1 MQGLLPAEPPMLRRL
16 RFPATAL
23 LLAAAC
29 SSDATPPAVLPEAAL
44 PELAAATLGQL
55 ADSSRL
61 MGDAFAAATFA
72 EAQAAVAGATEAGTL
87 RVTEN
92 GVTQDWSAIS
102 YRTVLPASCGAS
114 SAALTVPGCAIR
126 RPSVVAW
133 SRVAPA
139 RTLMLSAPEGA
150 GTFTGAT
157 PLTQIATSLTG
168 QYHDRSVTLDLSR
181 LPVPAG
187 VPGQTVPGQTVPGT
201 SGPGSA
207 PGVPS
212 PSPLQAPVL
221 WAVSGGSSQ
230 LATSTGTTPCSP
242 REGAALLPGMFGRC
256 LRGSASVRFD
266 VSVQALVTTGNTV
279 GTQRRT
285 LAAPTTT
292 LPALVW
298 LVDSVK
304 APGVPVPPPSVPP
317 VGAPPTTPTIPQA
330 LVSRLEVLSVTRDSV
345 RVRFL
350 VRAVQPVT
358 LAYAS
363 AQRFDIEA
371 LGGGAVSWRWGQ
383 GQAFAQVAGN
393 EALGAGAERQY
404 EAVWRGPVRGAWVL
418 RARTVNTGGPVV
430 ESVAPVVVP

>member
-1 MQGLLPAEPPMLRRL
+1 MLTRL
-16 RFPATAL
+16 RSASAAL
-23 LLAAAC
+23 LLASAGLTAC
-29 SSDATPPAVLPEAAL
+29 TTDATPPAVLPEAAL

-55 ADSSRL
+55 SDSARL
-61 MGDAFAAATFA
+61 MGDAFGAATFA

-102 YRTVLPASCGAS
+102 YRTVLPASCGANVS
-114 SAALTVPGCAIR
+114 NQLLPGCMIR

-157 PLTQIATSLTG
+157 PLSLTTTSLTG

-181 LPVPAG
+181 FPVPAG
-187 VPGQTVPGQTVPGT
+187 VPGSVPGSTTPGAA
-201 SGPGSA
+201 PGAPGA

-230 LATSTGTTPCSP
+230 LATTTGTTPCST

-256 LRGSASVRFD
+256 LRGTASVRFD
-266 VSVQALVTTGNTV
+266 VTVQALVTTGNTV

-285 LAAPTTT
+285 LAVGTTT

-298 LVDSVK
+298 LVDSVR
-304 APGVPVPPPSVPP
+304 APGVPVPPPSLPPAGVPP
-317 VGAPPTTPTIPQA
+317 QAPTIPQA
-330 LVSRLEVLSVTRDSV
+330 MASRLEVLSATRDSV
-345 RVRFL
+345 RVRFT

-358 LAYAS
+358 LAYAT

-383 GQAFAQVAGN
+383 GMAFAQVASS
-393 EALGAGAERQY
+393 EALAAGAERQY
-404 EAVWRGPVRGAWVL
+404 EGVWRAPTRGAWVL
-418 RARTVNTGGPVV
+418 RARTANTGGPVA